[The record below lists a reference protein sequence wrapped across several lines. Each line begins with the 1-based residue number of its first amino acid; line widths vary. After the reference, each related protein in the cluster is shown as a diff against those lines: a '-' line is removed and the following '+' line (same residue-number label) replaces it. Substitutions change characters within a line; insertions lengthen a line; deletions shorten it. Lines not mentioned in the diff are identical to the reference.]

1 MFTGGESGFFTVPI
15 CHFPFKSFTLK
26 AQRFFVFYSHFNWTH
41 LFKERKASPDC
52 CYPQK
57 QALCVCVC
65 VSVVFKGETRGN
77 HFLSLLLTPVES
89 IVNYPF
95 SIRYC
100 IIQACAGSRSS
111 FGTLAWGP
119 FVFHGWSNQ
128 SHAPCD
134 SCRVGGCL
142 HRVWRVR
149 ELKNP
154 IWVKIAEKDLIERR
168 HYHNQAWNSG
178 GNDCTFWEKY

>member
-1 MFTGGESGFFTVPI
+1 MFFIRTSIEHTF
-15 CHFPFKSFTLK
+15 L
-26 AQRFFVFYSHFNWTH
+26 R
-41 LFKERKASPDC
+41 KERQVQTVVILKNRLS
-52 CYPQK
+52 
-57 QALCVCVC
+57 LCVC